1 MGFWI
6 FIIIAL
12 LVSISM
18 SGKKTEKI
26 HDMLAEK
33 IVILETHRHHFSA
46 EDNKKVVQVLENYR
60 NSLNSPNFSALLY
73 ATRKRAMKDLEMN
86 KSRVDTVY
94 REFVNKYEI
103 TNN

>member
-6 FIIIAL
+6 FIIIVL

-18 SGKKTEKI
+18 SGKKSEKI
-26 HDMLAEK
+26 HDMLSEK
-33 IVILETHRHHFSA
+33 IVTLETHRHQFSP
-46 EDNKKVVQVLENYR
+46 EDNKKVVQVLESYR

-73 ATRKRAMKDLEMN
+73 AKRKRAMKDLQMN
-86 KSRVDTVY
+86 KSRVDTVF
-94 REFVNKYEI
+94 RELVNKYEI